1 MAIKSAVDDAD
12 LSPSPCTDP
21 CSEMWVDDTVKNK
34 VFYLHLQGFFNSHK
48 HQAPLWVLSNTPPC
62 VMLHPSMCIVT
73 PMICIIALPHVYCD
87 TNTGAVNACTAFHLL

>member
-62 VMLHPSMCIVT
+62 VMLHPSMCNVT
-73 PMICIIALPHVYCD
+73 PIHYYIPIQVLSNPY
-87 TNTGAVNACTAFHLL
+87 AVSVNINVKLHLS